1 MTEPYSIDHE
11 LSATDHNV
19 HREWNPDFNP
29 ALWVEP
35 GDTVRFE
42 CRDSRDG
49 LVDAETTVADFEG
62 LGRSGGMPLTG
73 PVGVQGAEPGDV
85 LEVALLEIDHTDW
98 GWTVFR
104 PGDQEFGVLADEFPE
119 WGFHYWELDPEDAI
133 GHFVDGIDVPLDP
146 FPGTIG
152 VAPGEV
158 GSHSTTPP
166 RHVGGN
172 LDTKYLTAGSTLKL
186 PVKTEGGLLSIGDGH
201 ATQGDG
207 EVCGGAIETE
217 ITVTAELSLRTDETV
232 QRPQYHIQ
240 EPPRSLVT
248 GPAYAIMG
256 ISNDLMTAAEQAVS
270 DLVAHLHE
278 NRELTREQAYILAS
292 VASDLR
298 INEIVDEPNWA
309 VSAVISE
316 ELFPE

>member
-1 MTEPYSIDHE
+1 MAEPDSIDHE

-19 HREWNPDFNP
+19 HREWNPDLDP
-29 ALWVEP
+29 ALWIEP
-35 GDTVRFE
+35 GDTVNFD
-42 CRDSRDG
+42 CRDSWDG
-49 LVDAETTVADFEG
+49 LVDAETTIADFED

-73 PVGVQGAEPGDV
+73 PVGVRGAEPGDV
-85 LEVALLEIDHTDW
+85 LEINLLEIDHADW

-104 PGDQEFGVLADEFPE
+104 PGDQEFGLLADEFPE
-119 WGFHYWELDPEDAI
+119 WGFHYWELAPDEAV
-133 GHFVDGIDVPLDP
+133 GHFVDGIEIPLDP

-152 VAPGEV
+152 VAPGET

-172 LDTKYLTAGSTLKL
+172 MDTKYLTAGSTLKL
-186 PVKTEGGLLSIGDGH
+186 PVETEGALFSIGDGH

-217 ITVTAELSLRTDETV
+217 ITVTAELSLRTDETI
-232 QRPQYHIQ
+232 QRPQYHIE

-248 GPAYAIMG
+248 GPAYATMG
-256 ISNDLMTAAEQAVS
+256 ISSDLKTAAKQAVS

-278 NRELTREQAYILAS
+278 HRGLTREQAYILCS
-292 VASDLR
+292 VAADLR

>member
-1 MTEPYSIDHE
+1 MAGTYSIDHD
-11 LSATDHNV
+11 LSATESNV
-19 HREWNPDFNP
+19 HREWNPGLDP
-29 ALWVEP
+29 VLSVEP
-35 GDTVRFE
+35 GDIVRFE
-42 CRDSRDG
+42 CRDSWDG
-49 LVDAETTVADFEG
+49 LVDKQTTVSDFES

-73 PVGVQGAEPGDV
+73 PVAVWGAEPGDV
-85 LEVALLEIDHTDW
+85 LKVNLLEIDHADW

-104 PGDQEFGVLADEFPE
+104 PGDQEFGLLADEFLE
-119 WGFHYWELDPEDAI
+119 WGFHYWDLDPDDAI
-133 GHFVDGIDVPLDP
+133 GHFVNGIDIPLDP

-152 VAPGEV
+152 VAPGGD

-166 RHVGGN
+166 RNVGGN
-172 LDTKYLTAGSTLKL
+172 MDTKYLTAGSTLKL
-186 PVKTEGGLLSIGDGH
+186 PVETDGALFNIGDGH

-232 QRPQYHIQ
+232 KRPQYHIQ

-248 GPAYAIMG
+248 GPAYATMG
-256 ISNDLMTAAEQAVS
+256 ISSDLKTAAKQAVS

-278 NRELTREQAYILAS
+278 HRGLTREQAYILCS

-298 INEIVDEPNWA
+298 INELVDEPNWA

-316 ELFPE
+316 ELFPG